1 MVEPQ
6 KPNNS
11 ANRLITWAGKP
22 ILHGHAPQV
31 WKCVC
36 SPDYLFILFDSGWC
50 SSLGLPFFLS
60 GKRRWHYA
68 LCLRYQRFAASRCLV
83 LARLGSFT
91 KHEMD
96 KATVMYCWEWRGGG
110 EKRKEREKG
119 RGEGKGGGGGGE
131 GNGRR
136 RNWKMKR
143 CNGVPL
149 FRGEMCRCCCLRK
162 QLSFPGQR
170 EHGGLGRASL
180 WALKYHWRGLIGTV
194 CLCNLCLL
202 DTAD

>member
-96 KATVMYCWEWRGGG
+96 KATVMYCREWRGEKKEG
-110 EKRKEREKG
+110 ERVSEWGRER
-119 RGEGKGGGGGGE
+119 
-131 GNGRR
+131 GRR
-136 RNWKMKR
+136 DWKMKR

-149 FRGEMCRCCCLRK
+149 FQGEMCRCCLRK
-162 QLSFPGQR
+162 QLSFPGLR

-180 WALKYHWRGLIGTV
+180 WALKYRWRGLIWTV